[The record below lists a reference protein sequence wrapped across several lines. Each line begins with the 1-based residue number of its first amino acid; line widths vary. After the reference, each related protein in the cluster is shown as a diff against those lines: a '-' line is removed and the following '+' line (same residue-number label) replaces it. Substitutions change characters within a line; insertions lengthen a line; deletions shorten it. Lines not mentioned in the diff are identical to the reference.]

1 MALPASSAVIAG
13 RGRKVTR
20 APEAFLAAW
29 TRVRDHVSIRT
40 SEGQYHRSDRPAAL
54 ACTETPFRE
63 AEDLCFTEFGL
74 IRQGEEWV
82 FAR

>member
-1 MALPASSAVIAG
+1 MALPASTAVIAG

-29 TRVRDHVSIRT
+29 TRVRDYVSVRT

-54 ACTETPFRE
+54 ARAEALFRE
-63 AEDLCFTEFGL
+63 AEDGCFAEFGL